1 MTAMTESSSGFITPS
16 EFSTEWRDVTRVQQR
31 THTLIYT
38 ASRYGRR
45 YLLKTLASE
54 YAQLTD
60 YHLQQDREFQLGVQ
74 LIHPNIAATYGLEQV
89 EGVGRC
95 IVQEWIDGVTL
106 GEWVG
111 SKPSRAARERV
122 LNQLLDALEYLHSR
136 QLVHHDLKS
145 DNILITRNGA
155 NVKLIDFGL
164 SATDSTLSPVDNDQR
179 ADILSLGRLLPSLL
193 PERRSLARRCRDGRF
208 ANIAALRQALT
219 RRKRARQ
226 LLPVVLSVVMLAV
239 ASVLFYFSL
248 SNNNS
253 EQQRYENMV
262 AVVDEH
268 IANEREQ
275 LVELANRAC
284 SFDATDETEQ
294 NALIAYLNE
303 YSALRYHRWTIR
315 DSLVETYPENDPLRE
330 QCFQY
335 WTHKEV
341 ELDKEFYPQITGKLG
356 NGAAEACRQYDN
368 R

>member
-1 MTAMTESSSGFITPS
+1 MTESSSGFITPS
-16 EFSTEWRDVTRVQQR
+16 EFSTEWRDITLAQQR
-31 THTLIYT
+31 KHTLIYT
-38 ASRYGRR
+38 ALRYGRR
-45 YLLKTLASE
+45 FMLKTLAPE
-54 YAQLTD
+54 YAHLTD
-60 YHLQQDREFQLGVQ
+60 YHLQQEREFQLGVQ
-74 LIHPNIAATYGLEQV
+74 LVHPNIAATYGLEQL

-95 IVQEWIDGVTL
+95 IIQEWIDGVTL

-122 LNQLLDALEYLHSR
+122 LEQLLDALEYLHNW

-164 SATDSTLSPVDNDQR
+164 SATDSTLSPVDNDPR
-179 ADILSLGRLLPSLL
+179 ADILSLGRLMPSLL

-208 ANIAALRQALT
+208 ANIAALRQELT
-219 RRKRARQ
+219 RRKRVRQ
-226 LLPVVLSVVMLAV
+226 VLPVVLSVVMLAV

-268 IANEREQ
+268 IASEREQ
-275 LVELANRAC
+275 LVELVNRPC
-284 SFDATDETEQ
+284 SFDRK
-294 NALIAYLNE
+294 IAADMDAYGAYINE
-303 YSALRYHRWTIR
+303 YTALRYHRWTIR

-341 ELDKEFYPQITGKLG
+341 ELDKEFYPQITGKIK
-356 NGAAEACRQYDN
+356 N
-368 R
+368 

>member
-16 EFSTEWRDVTRVQQR
+16 EFSTEWRDITLAQQR
-31 THTLIYT
+31 KHTLIYT

-45 YLLKTLASE
+45 FMLKTLAPE
-54 YAQLTD
+54 YAHLTD
-60 YHLQQDREFQLGVQ
+60 YHLQQEREFQLGIQ
-74 LIHPNIAATYGLEQV
+74 LVHPNIAATYGLEQL

-95 IVQEWIDGVTL
+95 IIQEWIDGVTL

-122 LNQLLDALEYLHSR
+122 LEQLLDALEYLHNR

-164 SATDSTLSPVDNDQR
+164 SATDSTLSPVDNDPR
-179 ADILSLGRLLPSLL
+179 ADILSLGRLMPSLL

-219 RRKRARQ
+219 RRKRVRQ
-226 LLPVVLSVVMLAV
+226 VLPVVLSVVILV
-239 ASVLFYFSL
+239 IASTLFYFSL
-248 SNNNS
+248 NKRND
-253 EQQRYENMV
+253 EQQRYERMI
-262 AVVDEH
+262 AIVDER
-268 IANEREQ
+268 IAYEREQ
-275 LVELANRAC
+275 LTELANRPC
-284 SFDATDETEQ
+284 SFDRK
-294 NALIAYLNE
+294 IAADMVAYGAYINE
-303 YSALRYHRWTIR
+303 YTALRYHRWTIR

-341 ELDKEFYPQITGKLG
+341 ELDKEFYPQITGKIK
-356 NGAAEACRQYDN
+356 N
-368 R
+368 